1 MTPDRKELAD
11 TCLRLAEDRGHAIA
25 PAVRCALRLAADA
38 LRQEPSV
45 EEVARIIN
53 EWFAENTGFDV
64 RDGDAREV
72 SAYYGTWVAI
82 RTDRFAQ
89 AILATI
95 SKGRDG

>member
-1 MTPDRKELAD
+1 MTPGRKELAD

-45 EEVARIIN
+45 EEVAAIIHPHAFKSKSTFSWV
-53 EWFAENTGFDV
+53 EAAKIT
-64 RDGDAREV
+64 AR
-72 SAYYGTWVAI
+72 AK
-82 RTDRFAQ
+82 AQ